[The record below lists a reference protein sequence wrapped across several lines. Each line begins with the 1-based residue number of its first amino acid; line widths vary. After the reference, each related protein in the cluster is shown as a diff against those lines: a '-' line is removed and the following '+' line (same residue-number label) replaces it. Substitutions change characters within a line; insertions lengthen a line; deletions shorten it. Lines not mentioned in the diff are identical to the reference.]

1 VYADEQP
8 HADQKVM
15 SSSSLFEMHLTSQA
29 LLKPSRTFDTSVQDA
44 LGRDMTINSL
54 FYNVQSIA
62 NPVYINPI
70 R

>member
-29 LLKPSRTFDTSVQDA
+29 LLKPSRTIDTPVQDA